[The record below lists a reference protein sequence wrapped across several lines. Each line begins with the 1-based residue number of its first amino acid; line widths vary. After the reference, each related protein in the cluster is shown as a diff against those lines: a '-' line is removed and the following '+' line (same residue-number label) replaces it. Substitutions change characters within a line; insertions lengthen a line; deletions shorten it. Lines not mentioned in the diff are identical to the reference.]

1 MRFMAVLAL
10 VAVVGPTPTPS
21 VAPGPSVTAS
31 AAASASPSR
40 AAPSPSPAA
49 PASPSQSVAVPDPI
63 RQKQWYL
70 DFLHIPQAHQISRG
84 AGQIVGL
91 IDTGVDAHPDL
102 AGTVIPGT
110 DFNPA
115 KTDGRKDTF
124 GHGTA
129 MAGLIAAHGRILGIA
144 PEAKI
149 LPVKPVFANDD
160 GGVVDTEEPVRW
172 AVDHG
177 ATVISLSI
185 GDDAANPAWQR
196 AIEYAISKD
205 VVVVAA
211 VSNKGQGTHP
221 TGLAMAPGVV
231 VVSGVDQQGKFD
243 PISLTG
249 DVVTVAAPSRDCWT
263 THIGGEYGGGSGTS
277 NSAAITAGVVALIRS
292 RFPDLDVAGVVR
304 RLTATADERGA
315 DGRDPLYGYGIVN
328 PLRALT
334 EAVPSESPGEAESA
348 LPSPTATVEAGG
360 EPPDHPVWMLY
371 AVVGGVLAIA
381 VGLALIGRMRAQS

>member
-1 MRFMAVLAL
+1 MRFLAMLAMAAA
-10 VAVVGPTPTPS
+10 VAPTPTPS
-21 VAPGPSVTAS
+21 VAPGPTVTAS
-31 AAASASPSR
+31 AAASASPSH

-49 PASPSQSVAVPDPI
+49 PASPSPSVAGPDPI
-63 RQKQWYL
+63 RANQWYL
-70 DFLHIPQAHQISRG
+70 DFLHIPQAHLITRG
-84 AGQIVGL
+84 AGQIVAL
-91 IDTGVDAHPDL
+91 VDTGVDAHPDL
-102 AGTVIPGT
+102 AGSVIPGT

-149 LPVKPVFANDD
+149 MPVKPVFANDD
-160 GGVVDTEEPVRW
+160 GGVVDTEEPIRW

-185 GDDAANPAWQR
+185 GDDAPNPAWGR
-196 AIEYAISKD
+196 AIQYAIGKD

-231 VVSGVDQQGKFD
+231 VVSGVDQTGKFD

-263 THIGGEYGGGSGTS
+263 TRIGGQYGGGSGTS
-277 NSAAITAGVVALIRS
+277 NSAAITAGVVALIRA

-334 EAVPSESPGEAESA
+334 EALPSQTLPATESVGPS
-348 LPSPTATVEAGG
+348 PSPTVLAGEG
-360 EPPDHPVWMLY
+360 APDHPLWMLY
-371 AVVGGVLAIA
+371 AVAGGVVAIA
-381 VGLALIGRMRAQS
+381 VGLALIGRMRAQT